1 MGRVPMDAHD
11 ATHAVTRLHRSVRSR
26 RGANALQAMLLFVL
40 LTSALPTVHPAQDAL
55 RETLDPF
62 VDAVGLWQGQW
73 ELFAPEPDK
82 VNVRVVAFVEFEDGV
97 MGGWRSPNWRTLS
110 AAARFRHFRLAEF
123 VDGIRL
129 DAHHGAWPAFA
140 RWVAR
145 EVKHPEGGDA
155 PAVRVTLWRYWVVIP
170 EPQLPLSLLSDP
182 LPMRLQAEFH
192 VQELT
197 P

>member
-1 MGRVPMDAHD
+1 MGSSSSTTEIGRPTD
-11 ATHAVTRLHRSVRSR
+11 RSR
-26 RGANALQAMLLFVL
+26 RVANVFQATLLFVL
-40 LTSALPTVHPAQDAL
+40 LSSGLPTLHPAQDAL
-55 RETLDPF
+55 RGALDPL
-62 VDAVGLWQGQW
+62 VDGVGLWQSQW

-82 VNVRVVAFVEFEDGV
+82 VNVRVVGFVEFADGV
-97 MGGWRSPNWRTLS
+97 TAGWRSPDWRSMS

-129 DAHHGAWPAFA
+129 DSNRGAWPAFA

-145 EVKHPEGGDA
+145 EVQHPDGGDA
-155 PAVRVTLWRYWVVIP
+155 PPVRVTLWRYWVVIP
-170 EPQLPLSLLSDP
+170 EPESSLSKLSDP
-182 LPMRLQAEFH
+182 LPMQLQNEFH